1 MPEHT
6 APKPVCR
13 HCGGF
18 PVVVITTGTRRRD
31 GSRTTLRV
39 ICKACQGTGTAP
51 APQQE
56 AASRG

>member
-6 APKPVCR
+6 APKPVCH

-18 PVVVITTGTRRRD
+18 PVVVITTGTRHLD
-31 GSRTTLRV
+31 GSRRTLRV
-39 ICKACQGTGTAP
+39 ICKACQGTGTRSAC
-51 APQQE
+51 QQE